1 MNLSVS
7 KNFCINLP
15 FKADSIMM
23 PNNQVVAEQ
32 CLLNLKRKFKRDPNY
47 QREYIEFLSD
57 VIHKGYAEVVPQ
69 EQVKGT
75 EGKVCTSLIMG

>member
-47 QREYIEFLSD
+47 QREYTEFLSD
-57 VIHKGYAEVVPQ
+57 VIHKGYAEVV
-69 EQVKGT
+69 KGT
-75 EGKVCTSLIMG
+75 EGKVCTSLIIG